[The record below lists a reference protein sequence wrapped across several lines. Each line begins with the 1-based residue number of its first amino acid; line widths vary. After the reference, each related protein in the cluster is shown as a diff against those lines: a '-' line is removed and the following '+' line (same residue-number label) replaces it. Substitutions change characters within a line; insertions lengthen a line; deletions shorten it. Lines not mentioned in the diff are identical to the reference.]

1 MIDDNVFG
9 EQFEDAAR
17 RDFTVNAMYYD
28 PLEEEVC
35 DYPRN
40 GLLDIKKKR
49 IPHDWRS

>member
-1 MIDDNVFG
+1 MELKRIVKGRVIDDNVFG

-35 DYPRN
+35 
-40 GLLDIKKKR
+40 
-49 IPHDWRS
+49 